1 MGIVIFLLDRPMAV
15 SDSDIE
21 EEEAVAE
28 TVETVE
34 SVESVESVE
43 IGVNMENKNNP
54 AASVNLE
61 TIVEGMRV
69 YVY

>member
-1 MGIVIFLLDRPMAV
+1 MRIVIFLLDKPMAV
-15 SDSDIE
+15 SDSGIE

-34 SVESVESVE
+34 SVESVET
-43 IGVNMENKNNP
+43 GVNMENKNNP
-54 AASVNLE
+54 AASVNTE
-61 TIVEGMRV
+61 MIVEGMRV